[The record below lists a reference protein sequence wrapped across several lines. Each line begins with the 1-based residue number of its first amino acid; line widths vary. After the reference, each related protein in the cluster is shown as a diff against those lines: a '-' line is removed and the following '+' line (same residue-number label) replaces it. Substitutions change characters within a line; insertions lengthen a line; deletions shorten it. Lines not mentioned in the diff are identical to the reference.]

1 MVQEQVSIPVSNV
14 LDMLDRQIR
23 LSRTE
28 RAIVLIDLIDQNV
41 RQVPRQVVDAI
52 VQQEDNALQ
61 LFAEFRRT
69 IEE

>member
-1 MVQEQVSIPVSNV
+1 MVQEQVSIPVSNE